1 MGRKRAEEVES
12 TPVVAERR
20 PSVRPINQIID
31 EFWHTCVSHP
41 DFKALTCVWHGR
53 PNSAQ
58 RFDDNTPPSMQHLVN
73 LSFVWKESMVEQAAK
88 EVEDPYAPGGRLSF
102 IVTRKE
108 EVAAPAKEATFEEP
122 KKKSW
127 ENLVPQ
133 REEREPAMAE

>member
-1 MGRKRAEEVES
+1 MGRKRAEES

-31 EFWHTCVSHP
+31 EFWHTCLSHP

-73 LSFVWKESMVEQAAK
+73 LSFVWKESMAEQVVK
-88 EVEDPYAPGGRLSF
+88 EVEDPYAPGGRLAF
-102 IVTRKE
+102 IVSRKD
-108 EVAAPAKEATFEEP
+108 EVAPAKEATFEEP
-122 KKKSW
+122 KKSW
-127 ENLVPQ
+127 DNLVPQ
-133 REEREPAMAE
+133 REELAMAE

>member
-12 TPVVAERR
+12 APMVVSERR

-31 EFWHTCVSHP
+31 EFWHTCLSHP

-58 RFDDNTPPSMQHLVN
+58 RFDDNTPPSMQHMVN
-73 LSFVWKESMVEQAAK
+73 LSFVWKESMAEQVVK

-102 IVTRKE
+102 IVARKE
-108 EVAAPAKEATFEEP
+108 EVATAKEATFEEP
-122 KKKSW
+122 KKSW

-133 REEREPAMAE
+133 REELAMAE